1 VDKVVNNRPLTAE
14 NAFNGAGFNKMPNPQ
29 AEFLHIKIN
38 DLAKHQNRPARFSAP
53 LEKYFFVHK

>member
-1 VDKVVNNRPLTAE
+1 MNNHLLTDE

-29 AEFLHIKIN
+29 ADLFPNKIN
-38 DLAKHQNRPARFSAP
+38 GLHRVKFKPQTFSGP

>member
-1 VDKVVNNRPLTAE
+1 VDKVVNNRLLTAE

-29 AEFLHIKIN
+29 AEFLPIRIN
-38 DLAKHQNRPARFSAP
+38 DLESHQNRPKRFSAP

>member
-1 VDKVVNNRPLTAE
+1 LTAE

-29 AEFLHIKIN
+29 ALFLPNKIKYLRRRGIQ
-38 DLAKHQNRPARFSAP
+38 DRQLSSA

>member
-1 VDKVVNNRPLTAE
+1 VDKVVNNRLLTAE

-29 AEFLHIKIN
+29 ADLLPYQIN
-38 DLAKHQNRPARFSAP
+38 DLHHVKFRLQTFFGS